1 MALQALSLASR
12 CVVLTSVVIANA
24 VTCSGQR
31 TVADVLKNTRP
42 KVETKFKPLF
52 LQHQLAWP
60 PKNLVLVAL
69 KREKKLEVW
78 AHDDG
83 SAAKLV
89 ATYDIL
95 AASGRLG
102 PKRKEGDRQV
112 PEGFYNLS
120 YLNPNSRYHLS
131 VFVDYPNKED
141 IAHSKV
147 PRNQMGGEIFVHGRA
162 VSIGCIAIG
171 DAAIEEVFTLCA
183 LTPSNKRR
191 IVISPVDFR
200 KDPDFS
206 LKTEEA
212 WVQSLHHR
220 IKQEIRSKFMR

>member
-1 MALQALSLASR
+1 MALQALSLASK
-12 CVVLTSVVIANA
+12 CVVFTSVVVATA
-24 VTCSGQR
+24 VTYSGQR

-52 LQHQLAWP
+52 LQHQLTWP

-83 SAAKLV
+83 TTPKLV

-95 AASGRLG
+95 AASGGLG

-131 VFVDYPNKED
+131 VFIDYPNKED

-147 PRNQMGGEIFVHGRA
+147 PRYQMGGEIFVHGRA

-183 LTPSNKRR
+183 LTPSSKRR

-200 KDPDFS
+200 KEPEFAM
-206 LKTEEA
+206 KMEES
-212 WVQSLHHR
+212 WVQALHHR
-220 IKQEIRSKFMR
+220 IKQELQSKFMR

>member
-1 MALQALSLASR
+1 MVSQALSLASKI
-12 CVVLTSVVIANA
+12 VVLTAIGASTVAPY
-24 VTCSGQR
+24 SGQR

-42 KVETKFKPLF
+42 KVEAKFKPLF
-52 LQHQLAWP
+52 AQQQIAWP

-83 SAAKLV
+83 FSPRLV

-95 AASGRLG
+95 AASGGLG
-102 PKRKEGDRQV
+102 PKRQEGDRQV

-120 YLNPNSRYHLS
+120 FLNPNSRFHLS
-131 VFVDYPNKED
+131 IFVDYPNRED
-141 IAHSKV
+141 IANAKV
-147 PRNQMGGEIFVHGRA
+147 PSSRMGGEIFVHGRA

-183 LTPSNKRR
+183 LTSSSKRR

-200 KDPDFS
+200 KDPEFVM
-206 LKTEEA
+206 KKEEP
-212 WVQSLHHR
+212 WVQALHNR
-220 IKQEIRSKFMR
+220 IKQELTAKFMR